1 MGEKVMTLQPQWQ
14 DPAGPLLKLATALSI
29 TRDMLQKNENAETL
43 LYYNEKF
50 PTATAQHLSFDI
62 LQALVNAYGE
72 ALTFQLLLGG
82 LPVLNVNGQLNQ
94 ASLAQ
99 FQQSVKQ
106 APNLILDLKLDKMRL
121 LQLWGAAPPH
131 ARLKLFLFADAL
143 FRALN
148 VSLLELENNLLREAD
163 GSCKMI
169 ILAPD
174 CDIALNGDYLSVLGG
189 AAMAKWQTYLPAAA
203 PNRERVKFVYDEA
216 LKSLKWV
223 YFSLKHLTPLQL
235 EVKGTARRDDK
246 VARALYAQ
254 LIALCLVYTAD
265 QTIMTGNGWR
275 ATFAAGSD
283 VAEVAVGNAETLTQ
297 TLAVLGSE
305 FDLWAASQ
313 NLVAIFEWAY
323 SGERGAADRLSIMQ
337 GVVARAL
344 PGKEPLPNYQE
355 LLRQAGHLKEK
366 IKWGWAAFIEDKLN
380 VYFSQVRGVEEA
392 VDTTVAGFNEQ
403 VHALVKA
410 LTDNTLAAVGV
421 IVGSFI
427 AAIFAD
433 KFNATIFR
441 LGVLSYAAYLLIF
454 PGVMGLYFTWQR
466 YRHAVDAFDKRRKE
480 FNKRLFPEEVK
491 TIVGTTVQDRERWFR
506 KWFWVVTAIHVVM
519 VALLAL
525 AAWKV
530 PALLRP

>member
-1 MGEKVMTLQPQWQ
+1 MGEKVMALQPQWQ
-14 DPAGPLLKLATALSI
+14 DPAGPLLKLATALGI
-29 TRDMLQKNENAETL
+29 TRDALQKNENAETL
-43 LYYNEKF
+43 LYYDEKF
-50 PTATAQHLSFDI
+50 PTTTAQHLSFDV
-62 LQALVNAYGE
+62 LQAVVDVYGD

-82 LPVLNVNGQLNQ
+82 LPVLKVNGQLNQ
-94 ASLAQ
+94 ARLAQ
-99 FQQSVKQ
+99 FQHSVKQ
-106 APNLILDLKLDKMRL
+106 APHLILDLKLDKRRL
-121 LQLWGAAPPH
+121 LQLWGAAPPY
-131 ARLKLFLFADAL
+131 ACLKLFLFSDAL

-148 VSLLELENNLLREAD
+148 VSLLELENDLLREAD
-163 GSCKMI
+163 GGDKMI
-169 ILAPD
+169 ILAPE

-189 AAMAKWQTYLPAAA
+189 AAMAKWQTFFPATA

-235 EVKGTARRDDK
+235 EVKGTAHRDEK
-246 VARALYAQ
+246 VAQAIYAQ

-265 QTIMTGNGWR
+265 QTIMTDKGWR
-275 ATFAAGSD
+275 STYAAGSD
-283 VAEVAVGNAETLTQ
+283 VSELTVGNAETLA
-297 TLAVLGSE
+297 AVDGD

-313 NLVAIFEWAY
+313 NLGAIFEWAY
-323 SGERGAADRLSIMQ
+323 SGERGASDRLSIMQ
-337 GVVARAL
+337 GVIARAL

-380 VYFSQVRGVEEA
+380 VYFTQVRGVEEA
-392 VDTTVAGFNEQ
+392 VDTTVESFNDQ

-454 PGVMGLYFTWQR
+454 PGVLGLYFTWQR
-466 YRHAVDAFDKRRKE
+466 YRHAVAAFGKRNKE
-480 FNKRLFPEEVK
+480 FKKRLFPEEVK
-491 TIVGTTVQDRERWFR
+491 TIVGTTVQDRERWFK
-506 KWFWVVTAIHVVM
+506 KWFFAVTIIHIIM
-519 VALLAL
+519 VALLVL
-525 AAWKV
+525 AAWRV
-530 PALLRP
+530 PALMRP